1 MPLQRNSWVEHWLD
15 RYCPP
20 GTHRFVA
27 KNNAERECTVCHK
40 AELLDGRTCLICGI
54 PGEKQSVLVYEP
66 NGRTVSIS
74 GFLCGPCLDEFQ
86 ERQVIRGWKVAKLL
100 AS

>member
-1 MPLQRNSWVEHWLD
+1 MPLQHNSWVELWLD

-20 GTHRFVA
+20 GGHRFVR
-27 KNNAERECTVCHK
+27 KNDVERECTICRK

-54 PGEKQSVLVYEP
+54 PGEQRWELRRDDP
-66 NGRTVSIS
+66 RNATALT

-86 ERQVIRGWKVAKLL
+86 ERRVIRGWRLKAL